1 MLYITENINKKEYMG
16 RTDITEL
23 VLSPGVGEIG
33 AWAFAY
39 CANLQA
45 VAIPNSLREIGQDI
59 FKDCPRLQY
68 ITIYCGDAPDYSAS
82 ETLHA
87 PLSRLTAVAFTVFAQ
102 PALCLPAEVGTA
114 DWLTRW
120 DEALLHYIR
129 QADAADFSP
138 FLAGGEEDYA
148 DALNNEEVHCRQVRL
163 QKIRCVLARFL
174 ARDSAPMTASL
185 AKQLREYL
193 QDTPETLE
201 ALLYEEEHAYAYFQ
215 LYKELN
221 LIPTDKLPDIIAIL
235 PDARVELKALF
246 IQLLRQDS
254 PAADTWEQFSL

>member
-1 MLYITENINKKEYMG
+1 MLYITENIHKKEYMG

-23 VLSPGVGEIG
+23 VLAPGVNEIG

-39 CANLQA
+39 CTNLQA
-45 VAIPNSLREIGQDI
+45 VAMPGSLREIGQDI

-68 ITIYCGDAPDYSAS
+68 ITIYSGDAPTDAAP
-82 ETLHA
+82 ETLHTH
-87 PLSRLTAVAFTVFAQ
+87 LSRLTAIAFTVFTQ
-102 PALCLPAEVGTA
+102 PALRLPNEVGTA

-120 DEALLHYIR
+120 DEALLSYIR

-148 DALNNEEVHCRQVRL
+148 DALSSEELHCRQVRL
-163 QKIRCVLARFL
+163 QKIRCILARFL
-174 ARDSAPMTASL
+174 ARDTVPMTAPF
-185 AKQLREYL
+185 AGQLREYL
-193 QDTPETLE
+193 QGTPETLE
-201 ALLYEEEHAYAYFQ
+201 ALLYEEEYTYAYFQ

-221 LIPTDKLPDIIAIL
+221 LIPADKLPDIIAIV
-235 PDARVELKALF
+235 PEARVELKALL

-254 PAADTWEQFSL
+254 PAANTWEQFSL